1 MALTRPFNV
10 ELRGFEPLTSSM
22 PWKRA
27 TNCAIAPQAP
37 NLDRSER
44 RTRYYRLAEWPENRC
59 ACSLSG
65 TIRPLPAS
73 QPSITCLI
81 GSITLEGR

>member
-1 MALTRPFNV
+1 
-10 ELRGFEPLTSSM
+10 
-22 PWKRA
+22 
-27 TNCAIAPQAP
+27 
-37 NLDRSER
+37 
-44 RTRYYRLAEWPENRC
+44 
-59 ACSLSG
+59 LSG